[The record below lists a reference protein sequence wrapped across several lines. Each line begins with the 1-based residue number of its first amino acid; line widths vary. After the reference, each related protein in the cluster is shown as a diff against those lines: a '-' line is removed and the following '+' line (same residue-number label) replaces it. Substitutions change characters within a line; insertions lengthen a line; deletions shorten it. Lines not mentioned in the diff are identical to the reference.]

1 MKKLLSIGILLIFV
15 LITAATGF
23 CIEESGAPTEN
34 IVTITVN
41 LTETDEAFKN
51 PMKGLRPTKH
61 INSYRFGD
69 YEYASTY
76 KNYIKYT
83 DLEYYEDDSVEKIK
97 NWCDIEW
104 DGIETKNIKV
114 IPRVVIEYPNAPDG
128 GEYWPHGIPHGG
140 NDSVEWYGKIL
151 KSRLAAMALKLGEAW
166 DNDPRVAAVELGLW
180 GKWGEHHIFS
190 QRIPP
195 SFQKELGDAFTQ
207 AFKNKKVMVRY
218 PETFSKY
225 NFGYYWD
232 SFALPDDAEN
242 GRGIIQ
248 KKRWMTQMIS
258 GEVAYDWGNQ
268 SKLGGSPNG
277 TLSSNSN
284 TDYVIDWIRKTHA
297 SSLGWIAEYSINGAD
312 GNIIQANAAR
322 VQKELGYRFVINL
335 VTFSSRTI
343 QGGALKVSFNVS
355 NVGNAPFYYNWP
367 VEVSLLD
374 NNRLPVWKDRLITD
388 ITQWL
393 PGESY
398 NITGNFTIP
407 ADLANG
413 VYTLAFAV
421 LDPAGNKPSLRFANT
436 NYYKGGRT
444 PIGKIGVGQEP
455 GNQDLGSF
463 DSLKSDNTLSY
474 SLEH

>member
-1 MKKLLSIGILLIFV
+1 MKRILFRGILLIFIFIIASTSFSSGECET
-15 LITAATGF
+15 LNGNTG
-23 CIEESGAPTEN
+23 A
-34 IVTITVN
+34 ITVN

-61 INSYRFGD
+61 INSYKFRDF
-69 YEYASTY
+69 EYASTY

-83 DLEYYEDDSVEKIK
+83 NLEYYEDDSVEKIK

-128 GEYWPHGIPHGG
+128 GEYWPHGIPHGS

-151 KSRLAAMALKLGEAW
+151 KNRLVAMALKLGEAW

-190 QRIPP
+190 QRIQPG
-195 SFQKELGDAFTQ
+195 FQKALGDAFTQ

-232 SFALPDDAEN
+232 SFALPDDADN

-277 TLSSNSN
+277 SLSSNSN
-284 TDYVIDWIRKTHA
+284 TDYIIDWIRKTHA
-297 SSLGWIAEYSINGAD
+297 SSLGWIAEYSTDGVN

-322 VQKELGYRFVINL
+322 MQKELGYRFVINQ
-335 VTFSSRTI
+335 VTFSSRAI
-343 QGGALKVSFNVS
+343 QGGPLNVSFIVS
-355 NVGNAPFYYNWP
+355 NVGSAPFYYNWP
-367 VEVSLLD
+367 VEVGLLD
-374 NNRLPVWKDRLITD
+374 DDHLPVWNDRFNTD

-398 NITGNFTIP
+398 NITGTFTIP

-413 VYTLAFAV
+413 AYTLAFAV
-421 LDPAGNKPSLRFANT
+421 LDPAGNQPSLRFANT
-436 NYYKGGRT
+436 NYYSGGRT
-444 PIGKIGVGQEP
+444 PVGKVGISQEP
-455 GNQDLGSF
+455 DNQNLGSV

-474 SLEH
+474 SLAP